1 VICFALTFPRLLHI
15 KPALS
20 FLCLDLYCTKGLI
33 SQPHQHCLCTSI
45 IIMAVTMDSAAIS
58 PPDVRGIA
66 LPLLSCLP
74 GAAASTKPVSTVLPL
89 LSPILRQR
97 VQLLSDTSTEPW
109 IRLLTYDTSKVPKL
123 TEIAQGGT
131 LEPHPASGEI
141 EVDWD
146 YDVQIKYR
154 RLDHETL
161 QTLIVLG
168 EFDLFIRLVHCT
180 GDKEGGGDGWRVG
193 EVGVASDPS
202 PLAAFGGFDNISE
215 AEKSFRSLS
224 APASR
229 QPSRAEVLA
238 VNGANTAPSPGAA
251 DEDDDDDYWGR
262 YDATPSRTPAAKQS
276 PAPRSMT
283 QNPQPGTSREP
294 SAEDAYYAQYDSVQ
308 PAMDPHDPDE
318 EVEEHIQAPPPLGLA
333 RPEQSHESVEGTDIN
348 ETSGVWT
355 LADHPKSPSAQ
366 NGEGRAAPLI
376 HPRPESSASSNGSL
390 TIAKLEESAE
400 RRDQSEFG
408 VKQHVSRSIRSL
420 FLLSRSSGI
429 DREEFERMVKT
440 ELDVLGMV
448 EDDI

>member
-1 VICFALTFPRLLHI
+1 
-15 KPALS
+15 
-20 FLCLDLYCTKGLI
+20 
-33 SQPHQHCLCTSI
+33 
-45 IIMAVTMDSAAIS
+45 MAVTMDAATIS
-58 PPDVRGIA
+58 PPDVRAIA
-66 LPLLSCLP
+66 IPVLSCLP
-74 GAAASTKPVSTVLPL
+74 GAAVSTKPVSTVLPL

-97 VQLLSDTSTEPW
+97 VQLLSDASQEPW
-109 IRLLTYDTSKVPKL
+109 IRLLTYDTSKVPRL
-123 TEIAQGGT
+123 TEIAQGGA

-154 RLDHETL
+154 KLDAETL
-161 QTLIVLG
+161 QALIVLG
-168 EFDLFIRLVHCT
+168 EIDLFIRLVYCV

-202 PLAAFGGFDNISE
+202 PLPSFGGFDNISE

-224 APASR
+224 APPSR
-229 QPSRAEVLA
+229 QPSRTAALA
-238 VNGANTAPSPGAA
+238 VNGANGAHRAPSPGIE
-251 DEDDDDDYWGR
+251 DEGDDDDYWGR

-276 PAPRSMT
+276 PAPRSMA
-283 QNPQPGTSREP
+283 QNQQPATYRNPE
-294 SAEDAYYAQYDSVQ
+294 AEDAYYAQYDSVQ

-318 EVEEHIQAPPPLGLA
+318 EMPEHIQAPPPLGLA
-333 RPEQSHESVEGTDIN
+333 RPAMSHEIVDGTDIN
-348 ETSGVWT
+348 ETSGTWT

-366 NGEGRAAPLI
+366 NSEGRAAPLV

-400 RRDQSEFG
+400 KQDQSEFG
-408 VKQHVSRSIRSL
+408 IKQHVSRSIRSL
-420 FLLSRSSGI
+420 FLLSRSAGI

-448 EDDI
+448 EGDI

>member
-1 VICFALTFPRLLHI
+1 
-15 KPALS
+15 
-20 FLCLDLYCTKGLI
+20 
-33 SQPHQHCLCTSI
+33 
-45 IIMAVTMDSAAIS
+45 MDSATVT
-58 PPDVRGIA
+58 PPDVRSIA
-66 LPLLSCLP
+66 IPVLSCLP
-74 GAAASTKPVSTVLPL
+74 GAAVATKPVSTVLPL

-97 VQLLSDTSTEPW
+97 VQLLSDASQEPW

-123 TEIAQGGT
+123 TEIAQGGS

-154 RLDHETL
+154 RFDAETL
-161 QTLIVLG
+161 QALIVLG
-168 EFDLFIRLVHCT
+168 EFDLFIRLVYCI

-202 PLAAFGGFDNISE
+202 PLPAFGGFDNISE
-215 AEKSFRSLS
+215 SEKSFKSLS
-224 APASR
+224 APPSRQASR
-229 QPSRAEVLA
+229 ADALA
-238 VNGANTAPSPGAA
+238 VNGANGAHRTPSPGAL

-262 YDATPSRTPAAKQS
+262 YDATPSRTPAAKRS
-276 PAPRSMT
+276 PAPQSMT
-283 QNPQPGTSREP
+283 QNQQPATYRSP

-308 PAMDPHDPDE
+308 PAMDPHDPNE
-318 EVEEHIQAPPPLGLA
+318 EVEEHIQAPPPLGPA
-333 RPEQSHESVEGTDIN
+333 RPAQSHDNNEEGMDVN
-348 ETSGVWT
+348 ETSGAWT

-366 NGEGRAAPLI
+366 ASEGRAATLI

-400 RRDQSEFG
+400 KQDQSEFG

-420 FLLSRSSGI
+420 FLLSRSAGI